1 MKSHASRS
9 DVSLNLF
16 QTVGLWGSAFG
27 AVWGRGAGEGLAE
40 AQRGFPL
47 SVEWSGRTTLMER
60 TPPAV
65 LFPDCRFEGMVNLG
79 QDVKEALNWV

>member
-1 MKSHASRS
+1 M
-9 DVSLNLF
+9 
-16 QTVGLWGSAFG
+16 
-27 AVWGRGAGEGLAE
+27 WGRGAGEGLAE

-47 SVEWSGRTTLMER
+47 SVVRDGRTPLMER

-65 LFPDCRFEGMVNLG
+65 LFPDCRFEGEVNLR